1 MRACLP
7 CQLPDPRDGKGGL
20 IGGAAM
26 TAEEVYD
33 QLIST
38 PGPVDCDAFDRHVIA
53 AILSLAVAEGAASG
67 QGPLEGIGLSADELE
82 SVLFFWFPAAA
93 HATAWCDASRPVIDK
108 EEQSVRD
115 ILGMYCSQGDALE
128 RTLGAMIARRCKFP
142 HHLWQDLGLRNRTEL
157 SSLMKRH
164 FAPLA
169 QKNRNDMK
177 WKKFLYRMVCGSEG
191 FTLCTA
197 PVCAECDDFHV
208 CFGAEDGE
216 SRLAWMR
223 NGRAPAANENETE
236 LPAAAE

>member
-1 MRACLP
+1 
-7 CQLPDPRDGKGGL
+7 
-20 IGGAAM
+20 M

-33 QLIST
+33 QLFAT
-38 PGPVDCDAFDRHVIA
+38 PGPVDCDAFDRHVVA
-53 AILSLAVAEGAASG
+53 AILSLAVSEGLASG
-67 QGPLEGIGLSADELE
+67 QGPLPGLGLAGPDLGRLLRATFPGIEARFSL
-82 SVLFFWFPAAA
+82 WF
-93 HATAWCDASRPVIDK
+93 DAPGPDVDK

-115 ILGMYCSQGDALE
+115 ILGLYCSQGDGLE
-128 RTLGAMIARRCKFP
+128 RALGAMIARRCKFP
-142 HHLWQDLGLRNRTEL
+142 HHLWQDLGLRNRGEL
-157 SSLMKRH
+157 STLMKRH
-164 FAPLA
+164 FEPLA

-223 NGRAPAANENETE
+223 NGRRVSAAVDETA
-236 LPAAAE
+236 LPEAAE